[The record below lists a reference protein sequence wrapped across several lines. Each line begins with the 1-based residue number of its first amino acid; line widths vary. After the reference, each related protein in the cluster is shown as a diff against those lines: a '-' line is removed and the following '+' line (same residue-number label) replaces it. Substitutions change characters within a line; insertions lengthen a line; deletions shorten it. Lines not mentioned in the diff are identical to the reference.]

1 MRVNMDEDDKKV
13 LAEENSKRQLT
24 GKEKQRLEKFKVTE
38 EELKSKG
45 YVRKDLTTSLTK
57 ANVVGLLLVLP
68 IMAVLCIVFLVLHGV
83 APLQNLIETDDLWT
97 GLSLMF
103 AGLSMIPLAVVHEL
117 IHGLTWGI
125 GARNHMKDIE
135 YGFIKEMLTPY
146 CYCRSPLSKGMYLI
160 GSLMPMTLLG
170 TVVCIFG
177 IIFASPA
184 LMVTGLLQVMGGS
197 GDILVSSMLLRY
209 NTKGKDIVLMD
220 HPTDCGLVI
229 FEK

>member
-1 MRVNMDEDDKKV
+1 MGEEDNKIK
-13 LAEENSKRQLT
+13 AAENSKRQLT
-24 GKEKQRLEKFKVTE
+24 EKEKQRLVKFAATE
-38 EELKSKG
+38 EELKNKG
-45 YVRKDLTTSLTK
+45 YTRKDLTISLTK
-57 ANVVGLLLVLP
+57 ANVVGMLLVLP
-68 IMAVLCIVFLVLHGV
+68 IMAVLCIVFLAFHGLT
-83 APLQNLIETDDLWT
+83 PIKDLIETHDLWT
-97 GLSLMF
+97 GLSIVL
-103 AGLSMIPLAVVHEL
+103 AGISIVPLAVIHEL

-125 GARNHMKDIE
+125 GAKNHMKDIE

-184 LMVTGLLQVMGGS
+184 LMLTGLLQVMGGS

-209 NTKGKDIVLMD
+209 NTKGKDVVLMD
-220 HPTDCGLVI
+220 HPTECGLIV

>member
-1 MRVNMDEDDKKV
+1 MGEDDKKV
-13 LAEENSKRQLT
+13 NAAENAKRQLT
-24 GKEKQRLEKFKVTE
+24 EKEKQRLVKFKATE
-38 EELKSKG
+38 EDLKSQG
-45 YVRKDLTTSLTK
+45 YSRKDLTVSLAK

-68 IMAVLCIVFLVLHGV
+68 IMAVLCIVFLAVNGLT
-83 APLQNLIETDDLWT
+83 PIKNMIEAHDAWS
-97 GLSLMF
+97 GFSIVI
-103 AGLSMIPLAVVHEL
+103 AGLSIAPLAVVHEW

-184 LMVTGLLQVMGGS
+184 LMVAGLLQVMGGS

-209 NTKGKDIVLMD
+209 NTKGKDVVLMD
-220 HPTDCGLVI
+220 HPTDCGLVV

>member
-1 MRVNMDEDDKKV
+1 MGESDKKV
-13 LAEENSKRQLT
+13 QAAENAKRQLT
-24 GKEKQRLEKFKVTE
+24 EKEKQRLVKFAATE
-38 EELKSKG
+38 EELKKKG
-45 YVRKDLTTSLTK
+45 YARKNLTISLTK
-57 ANVVGLLLVLP
+57 ANFVGILLVLP
-68 IMAVLCIVFLVLHGV
+68 IMAALCIIFLAVNGFTPIKNMIESHDAWAGISIVL
-83 APLQNLIETDDLWT
+83 
-97 GLSLMF
+97 
-103 AGLSMIPLAVVHEL
+103 AGLSIAPLAVVHEL

-125 GARNHMKDIE
+125 GAKNHMKDIE

-184 LMVTGLLQVMGGS
+184 LMLTGLLQVMGGS

-220 HPTDCGLVI
+220 HPTECGLVV